1 MAISSYDVLRK
12 QARSLENEIDLKLV
26 AFSKIGAGSGGSSG
40 ISNSSSADT
49 SPLLGDLVFDSLSE
63 EIEQMLEKL
72 STLNES
78 MSDLPATGAAAMH
91 TLQRHREIL
100 HGYRQEFNKICANHT
115 VRIEREELLRGSGL
129 TTSGSPSISGL
140 SRREMYMKETGHLS
154 SASHLVNDQINIA
167 IETRDHLHAQRQ
179 AFKRLQ
185 TRFNDI
191 SNRFPLISSLIQRIN
206 IKKRRDSLIL
216 GAVVAFCI
224 ILLLLYAFN

>member
-1 MAISSYDVLRK
+1 MASSSYDVLRK